1 MNILLE
7 RDFCSFLSFFFF
19 FFFIVEYV
27 LLQYKRVRQ
36 RSVQT
41 GSVLGGG
48 KERRSSVL
56 PGSRGGSGAVRR
68 DAVTP
73 DLYSITL
80 CCCGWHKRKTQS
92 DLIGCDWSCSASFKA
107 LWSPDI
113 CRQGEAGN
121 TGKREGETISWAGN
135 GGNITRLPTN
145 GVDIYV
151 AGVYYFPVSE
161 RVLIFCPAFSVGPSS
176 PLPSIR
182 HMCRRDKGRPFVIKT
197 PD

>member
-1 MNILLE
+1 MIGPALLPLKPCGALIFVAREKQEIL
-7 RDFCSFLSFFFF
+7 
-19 FFFIVEYV
+19 
-27 LLQYKRVRQ
+27 
-36 RSVQT
+36 
-41 GSVLGGG
+41 G
-48 KERRSSVL
+48 KGR
-56 PGSRGGSGAVRR
+56 
-68 DAVTP
+68 
-73 DLYSITL
+73 
-80 CCCGWHKRKTQS
+80 
-92 DLIGCDWSCSASFKA
+92 
-107 LWSPDI
+107 
-113 CRQGEAGN
+113 
-121 TGKREGETISWAGN
+121 GKRFHGLEM